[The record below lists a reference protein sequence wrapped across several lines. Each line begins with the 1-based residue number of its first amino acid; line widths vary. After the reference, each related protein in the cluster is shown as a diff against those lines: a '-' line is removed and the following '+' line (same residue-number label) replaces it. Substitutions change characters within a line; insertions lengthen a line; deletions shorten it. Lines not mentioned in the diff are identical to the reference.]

1 MSFNPYRPFRITKRL
16 ARPLAPAPTL
26 VSTAQLQRHFSALS
40 VRHQQQ
46 QQQAQ
51 SQEQQQ
57 DASTPKESEPPNSA
71 QPQNGSEKEE
81 GAMTRRLSDM
91 AEQAYMEGG
100 RSARK
105 NMTQAGFSEDLKR
118 ELEER
123 VAAAAFRSEHAGA
136 HSIVNMPESAG
147 AGTRDIASSQPWT
160 GEESTH
166 DVTLRMLDSSSKR
179 IRTPYKI
186 PQPVVPG
193 PIDTRL
199 TPKPP
204 RHPGLR
210 IASAK
215 ERTATYTLSQSEGV
229 SETEREA
236 MRREMRERFTPG
248 ARPMPA
254 TLQGLASLANE
265 RIEDAVARGQF
276 DRIKRG
282 KGVGTETDHNAN
294 SAFIDTTEYFMNKII
309 QKQEIVPP
317 WIEKQQE
324 LGREVERFRS
334 RLRADWRRHAARIV
348 ASQGGSLETQMARA
362 RGYAAAERRVAES
375 AAVEK
380 AFSDS
385 ESAATTLSP
394 SASSSS
400 DEGIPHLPPLRD
412 PQYIN
417 NESSF
422 LNLSIKTLN
431 SQTRS
436 YNLQAPP
443 VAQKPYLNLDREL
456 AACYA
461 DVAPSI
467 AEEIKRRATERVRTP
482 VSLGTKASS
491 VFENLGT
498 GQTTRVYEEDGSK
511 GYGFREFWKDMF
523 AKK

>member
-1 MSFNPYRPFRITKRL
+1 MTTKPYGSFRITKSL
-16 ARPLAPAPTL
+16 ARYPAPTP
-26 VSTAQLQRHFSALS
+26 VSTTHIQRHFSVLS
-40 VRHQQQ
+40 SQQQ
-46 QQQAQ
+46 QQQ
-51 SQEQQQ
+51 Q
-57 DASTPKESEPPNSA
+57 DAPKANESSKSTE
-71 QPQNGSEKEE
+71 PQNESTTERED
-81 GAMTRRLSDM
+81 GAMTRRLSEM
-91 AEQAYMEGG
+91 TEQAILEGG
-100 RSARK
+100 RSTRK
-105 NMTQAGFSEDLKR
+105 NLSHAGFSEELKK

-123 VAAAAFRSEHAGA
+123 VAAAAFKSDHAAA
-136 HSIVNMPESAG
+136 HSIINMPESAG
-147 AGTRDIASSQPWT
+147 AGTRDIAGAAPWT

-166 DVTLRMLDSSSKR
+166 DATLRMLESSAKKP

-186 PQPVVPG
+186 PQPVVSG

-199 TPKPP
+199 SPKPP

-282 KGVGTETDHNAN
+282 KGVGTEADHNAN

-317 WIEKQQE
+317 WIEKQQD
-324 LGREVERFRS
+324 LVREVSRFQS
-334 RLRADWRRHAARIV
+334 RLRAEWRRHAARLV
-348 ASQGGSLETQMARA
+348 AAQGGSLETQMRRA
-362 RGYAAAERRVAES
+362 KAYAAAEVRHAARAEI
-375 AAVEK
+375 AK
-380 AFSDS
+380 AFLDSESTTSTTSEPASPESDS
-385 ESAATTLSP
+385 EPTL
-394 SASSSS
+394 
-400 DEGIPHLPPLRD
+400 HLSPLRD
-412 PQYIN
+412 PQYIA
-417 NESSF
+417 NEKSF
-422 LNLSIKTLN
+422 LELSIKTIN

-443 VAQKPYLNLDREL
+443 VAQRPYLNLEREL

-461 DVAPSI
+461 EVAPTL
-467 AEEIKRRATERVRTP
+467 ADEIQRRATERVRQPT
-482 VSLGTKASS
+482 SLGAKASN
-491 VFENLGT
+491 VFDSLAT
-498 GQTTRVYEEDGSK
+498 KHTAKVYEEDANK
-511 GYGFREFWKDMF
+511 GYGFKQFWQDMF
-523 AKK
+523 SKK

>member
-1 MSFNPYRPFRITKRL
+1 MSLNPYRPFRITKRF

-40 VRHQQQ
+40 VRQQQ
-46 QQQAQ
+46 QQQPQ
-51 SQEQQQ
+51 SQEQ
-57 DASTPKESEPPNSA
+57 DASVPKESEPLDTT
-71 QPQNGSEKEE
+71 QPQNEAEKEE
-81 GAMTRRLSDM
+81 GAMTRRLSEM

-123 VAAAAFRSEHAGA
+123 VAAAAFKSEHAGA

-147 AGTRDIASSQPWT
+147 AGTRDIAGSQPWT
-160 GEESTH
+160 GEENTH
-166 DVTLRMLDSSSKR
+166 DVTLRMLDSSSKP

-324 LGREVERFRS
+324 LGREVDRFRS

-375 AAVEK
+375 AAIAK
-380 AFSDS
+380 AFSDP
-385 ESAATTLSP
+385 EPAATSP
-394 SASSSS
+394 SQPSPSSE
-400 DEGIPHLPPLRD
+400 EGIPHLPPLRD
-412 PQYIN
+412 PQYIS

-422 LNLSIKTLN
+422 LNLSIKTIN

-443 VAQKPYLNLDREL
+443 VAQKPYLNLEREL

-467 AEEIKRRATERVRTP
+467 GEEIKRRATERVRTP
-482 VSLGTKASS
+482 VSLGTKANS
-491 VFENLGT
+491 VIENLGT